1 MILNKLMVNIR
12 NERKSAHIA
21 FFPYRSLRM
30 EVEDSSCRI
39 PPRQVECI
47 RVENYINMNINGM
60 ILEYNK
66 IYCSLPASFF
76 PRSHGE
82 SVVYDKDTE
91 SRRMLSCHRISALP
105 HANNKYRRNSFPKNT
120 YKFRWNSIS
129 LLNWIY
135 AQVIKITIRT
145 IFQTFFL
152 SLYSVHNISIMEC
165 EVNVLTHSAGI
176 GMASSPGD
184 APWDSR
190 IGSATGQRRINP
202 RSISL
207 APSIPW
213 EDMLPWKGS
222 IQTQECGLLHLW
234 KLQQTQLQI
243 N

>member
-1 MILNKLMVNIR
+1 MENFYSLITIKFRSSGKQRVSGGVRKGRNTKIAYLCYMILNKLMVNIR

-129 LLNWIY
+129 LLN
-135 AQVIKITIRT
+135 
-145 IFQTFFL
+145 
-152 SLYSVHNISIMEC
+152 
-165 EVNVLTHSAGI
+165 
-176 GMASSPGD
+176 
-184 APWDSR
+184 
-190 IGSATGQRRINP
+190 
-202 RSISL
+202 
-207 APSIPW
+207 
-213 EDMLPWKGS
+213 
-222 IQTQECGLLHLW
+222 
-234 KLQQTQLQI
+234 
-243 N
+243 